1 MKKILAAVAVAFIAF
16 GCSVGVS
23 QNSLAG
29 EYTVRGSNPGSAASG
44 SYTGTVSI
52 SENNR
57 NYRLIYRVGSSV
69 TNAIG
74 FVQNGVLVVG
84 FDCGVT
90 AYEVRGR
97 VLEGAWARC
106 EPGDFRGSE
115 TLTRK

>member
-1 MKKILAAVAVAFIAF
+1 MKKVLAAAAAAFLAF
-16 GCSVGVS
+16 GCTVGVS

-29 EYTVRGSNPGSAASG
+29 EYTVRGSNPGAAGSG
-44 SYTGTVSI
+44 SYAGTVVI

-57 NYRLIYRVGSSV
+57 NYRLVYRVGNSV

-84 FDCGVT
+84 FDCGVI
-90 AYEVRGR
+90 AYEIRGR
-97 VLEGAWARC
+97 VLEGTWARC
-106 EPGDFRGSE
+106 EPGDFRGNE

>member
-1 MKKILAAVAVAFIAF
+1 MKKILAVATVAFLAL
-16 GCSVGVS
+16 GCTVGVS

-29 EYTVRGSNPGSAASG
+29 EYTLRGSNPGAAASG
-44 SYTGTVSI
+44 GYTGTVVI

-57 NYRLIYRVGSSV
+57 NYRLTYRVGNSI

-90 AYEVRGR
+90 AYEIRGR
-97 VLEGAWARC
+97 VLEGTWARC
-106 EPGDFRGSE
+106 EPGDFRGTE
-115 TLTRK
+115 TLTRR